1 MFLWN
6 DIEIVFYVSITVSWG
21 SESGISDTNCGSET
35 PDSLAE
41 KTLAVDNPYVC
52 HQCPLDLVRT
62 SEGKPRHVISN
73 NVAF

>member
-1 MFLWN
+1 MEWN

-21 SESGISDTNCGSET
+21 SESGIRDTHCGSET
-35 PDSLAE
+35 PDSLAT

-52 HQCPLDLVRT
+52 HQRALDLVRT
-62 SEGKPRHVISN
+62 AEGKPRHVISN